1 MALTPPKY
9 RVISSIYFY
18 SLFVFSLALRARQNT
33 AQLVKY
39 TAILHTETSNKIYE
53 LVWSLR
59 LTSSNKVVFNDIR
72 MMSNLFDR
80 GLVTM

>member
-18 SLFVFSLALRARQNT
+18 SLFVFSLALRACQNT